1 MAEPIK
7 SPIASGI
14 NAVRNTVSSNVF
26 SGVGNAEIDPVFTKW
41 VKTRSDGAD
50 DNVRAQNA
58 NTLTNIDLQL
68 KNISNQNS
76 VLTSAL
82 QVIASNLNV
91 ATELDKRRE
100 VAKARRERQAAEAGL
115 RSGREQQIESR
126 IQMALMAPVKK
137 VGTKLKFSLG
147 RLTTFFAILMGGWLI
162 DKTVSFLRALSEGN
176 QEKIKEIRVTIL
188 KGLLLAGGAL
198 FLLKAG
204 LTKII
209 FTLGSLSGIVAT
221 FGFRNLVARPFQAI
235 VNFLAKQRLLTN
247 FKGVQVPG
255 GGTGGTQVTP
265 PKTGNT
271 KTDTKGNT
279 KIKNQKGPRPNLPNT
294 RFQQGVFTKP
304 GTLQLLI
311 SALYSAQNIAEGADA
326 TTEILDTGAGLTA
339 MGFAPWLTSLMGL
352 KGPWGLLSNIILS
365 NVLFSGGRQL
375 RDPLYQNTIKLA
387 KWFNTPG
394 NENKTID
401 DLPPDLKETITNE
414 LGSGGKLEQLGKDL
428 ESGNIMPSAMSD
440 IDPSELIK
448 EKDKNTEDLIS
459 NMMGRGA
466 AKARIEAA
474 EEEKMNKEIE
484 AKKISDQKIIA
495 SKNKSETKNLVDN
508 LSNLAE
514 VSPTIIPLPIEGSEQ
529 SQDGSNVAAGAQGG
543 SLPNISPSNIANSYV
558 YLALK
563 HYQVAPV

>member
-162 DKTVSFLRALSEGN
+162 DKTVSFLGALSEGN

-204 LTKII
+204 LTKIV
-209 FTLGSLSGIVAT
+209 FTLASLSGIVAT

-235 VNFLAKQRLLTN
+235 VNFLAKQRLLTK

-255 GGTGGTQVTP
+255 GGTGSTGSTQVTP

-279 KIKNQKGPRPNLPNT
+279 KTGPKPNLPNT
-294 RFQQGVFTKP
+294 RFQQGVWTKP
-304 GTLQLLI
+304 GNLSLILAAYYGLQNV
-311 SALYSAQNIAEGADA
+311 AQ
-326 TTEILDTGAGLTA
+326 
-339 MGFAPWLTSLMGL
+339 
-352 KGPWGLLSNIILS
+352 
-365 NVLFSGGRQL
+365 
-375 RDPLYQNTIKLA
+375 
-387 KWFNTPG
+387 
-394 NENKTID
+394 
-401 DLPPDLKETITNE
+401 
-414 LGSGGKLEQLGKDL
+414 GKD
-428 ESGNIMPSAMSD
+428 IQ
-440 IDPSELIK
+440 
-448 EKDKNTEDLIS
+448 TEVLDQTA
-459 NMMGRGA
+459 GFGA
-466 AKARIEAA
+466 AGF
-474 EEEKMNKEIE
+474 
-484 AKKISDQKIIA
+484 
-495 SKNKSETKNLVDN
+495 L
-508 LSNLAE
+508 L
-514 VSPTIIPLPIEGSEQ
+514 G
-529 SQDGSNVAAGAQGG
+529 
-543 SLPNISPSNIANSYV
+543 
-558 YLALK
+558 
-563 HYQVAPV
+563 

>member
-58 NTLTNIDLQL
+58 NTLTNIDVQL

-100 VAKARRERQAAEAGL
+100 VAKAKRERQAAEAGL
-115 RSGREQQIESR
+115 RSGKEQQIESK
-126 IQMALMAPVKK
+126 IQMALMAPVKR
-137 VGTKLKFSLG
+137 VGAKLKFGLN
-147 RLTTFFAILMGGWLI
+147 RLTSFFAILLGGWLI

-176 QEKIKEIRVTIL
+176 QDKVKEIRVTIL

-209 FTLGSLSGIVAT
+209 FTLATLAGTVAT
-221 FGFRNLVARPFQAI
+221 FGFRNLVSRPFQAI
-235 VNFLAKQRLLTN
+235 VNFLSKQRLLTN
-247 FKGVQVPG
+247 FKGIRPPGPG
-255 GGTGGTQVTP
+255 GGTGSTQVTP
-265 PKTGNT
+265 PKSDT
-271 KTDTKGNT
+271 KTDTKSNNKGN
-279 KIKNQKGPRPNLPNT
+279 NKGPNPNLPKT
-294 RFQQGVFTKP
+294 RFTQGIWTKP
-304 GTLQLLI
+304 GTLALI
-311 SALYSAQNIAEGADA
+311 LSAYYGIQNVAEGKDLQ
-326 TTEILDTGAGLTA
+326 TEVLDQAAGFGAS
-339 MGFAPWLTSLMGL
+339 GFAPWITSALGLSGPKGWITNLILGSLFFTGAYKGRAPATEKLKEVLQWLT
-352 KGPWGLLSNIILS
+352 K
-365 NVLFSGGRQL
+365 
-375 RDPLYQNTIKLA
+375 
-387 KWFNTPG
+387 PG
-394 NENKTID
+394 NENKTIN
-401 DLPPDLKETITNE
+401 DLPQDLQDAIKKE
-414 LGSGGKLEQLGKDL
+414 LGPGGELEELGKDL
-428 ESGNIMPSAMSD
+428 ESGNIMPSVMSD

-448 EKDKNTEDLIS
+448 EREKNNENLIS

-466 AKARIEAA
+466 AKKRMEAA
-474 EEEKMNKEIE
+474 ERKKNEEIE

-514 VSPTIIPLPIEGSEQ
+514 VEPTIIPLPLGDSEQ

-543 SLPNISPSNIANSYV
+543 SVPNISSSNVANSYV

>member
-14 NAVRNTVSSNVF
+14 TAVRNTVSSNVF
-26 SGVGNAEIDPVFTKW
+26 SGVGNTEIDPVFTKW

-58 NTLTNIDLQL
+58 NTLTNIDVQL

-100 VAKARRERQAAEAGL
+100 VAKAKRERQAAEAGL
-115 RSGREQQIESR
+115 RSGKEQQIESK
-126 IQMALMAPVKK
+126 IQMALMAPIKR
-137 VGTKLKFSLG
+137 VGAKLKFGLN
-147 RLTTFFAILMGGWLI
+147 RLTSFFAILLGGWLI

-176 QEKIKEIRVTIL
+176 QDKVKEIRVTIL

-204 LTKII
+204 LAKIT
-209 FTLGSLSGIVAT
+209 FTLGSLAGIVAT

-235 VNFLAKQRLLTN
+235 VGFLAKQRLLSN

-255 GGTGGTQVTP
+255 PGSGTGSTQVTP

-271 KTDTKGNT
+271 KTDTKGNNKT
-279 KIKNQKGPRPNLPNT
+279 NRGPNPNLPKT
-294 RFQQGVFTKP
+294 RFQQGIWTKP
-304 GTLQLLI
+304 GTLALI
-311 SALYSAQNIAEGADA
+311 LSAYYGLQNVAQGKDIQTEVLDQTAGFGVAGFTPWITSALGLSGPKGWMANFVIGSLLWNAGYRGRSPA
-326 TTEILDTGAGLTA
+326 TQKVMEAYK
-339 MGFAPWLTSLMGL
+339 WLT
-352 KGPWGLLSNIILS
+352 
-365 NVLFSGGRQL
+365 
-375 RDPLYQNTIKLA
+375 
-387 KWFNTPG
+387 TPG
-394 NENKTID
+394 NEDKTIN
-401 DLPPDLKETITNE
+401 DLPADLQEAIKQE
-414 LGSGGKLEQLGKDL
+414 LGPGGQLEQLGKDL
-428 ESGNIMPSAMSD
+428 ESGDIMPSAMSD

-448 EKDKNTEDLIS
+448 EKDKNTEKLLS

-466 AKARIEAA
+466 AKKRMEAA
-474 EEEKMNKEIE
+474 ERKKNEEIE
-484 AKKISDQKIIA
+484 AKKINDQNIIA
-495 SKNKSETKNLVDN
+495 SKNKSETKNLIDN
-508 LSNLAE
+508 LSNLDE
-514 VSPTIIPLPIEGSEQ
+514 VQPTIIPLPIGDNEQ

-543 SLPNISPSNIANSYV
+543 SVPNISSSNVANSYV

>member
-1 MAEPIK
+1 M
-7 SPIASGI
+7 G
-14 NAVRNTVSSNVF
+14 NT
-26 SGVGNAEIDPVFTKW
+26 EIDPVFTKW

-58 NTLTNIDLQL
+58 NTLTNIDVQL

-100 VAKARRERQAAEAGL
+100 VAKAKRDRQAAEAGL
-115 RSGREQQIESR
+115 RSGKEQQIESR
-126 IQMALMAPVKK
+126 IQMALMAPIKR
-137 VGTKLKFSLG
+137 VGAKLKFGLN
-147 RLTTFFAILMGGWLI
+147 RLTSFFAILLGGWLI

-176 QEKIKEIRVTIL
+176 QDKVKEIRVTIL

-204 LTKII
+204 LTKIT
-209 FTLGSLSGIVAT
+209 FTLATLAGTVAT
-221 FGFRNLVARPFQAI
+221 FGFRNLVSRPFQSI

-247 FKGVQVPG
+247 FKGIKPPG
-255 GGTGGTQVTP
+255 PGPGGTGSTQVTP

-279 KIKNQKGPRPNLPNT
+279 KTGPKPNLPNT
-294 RFQQGVFTKP
+294 RFQQGVWTKP
-304 GTLQLLI
+304 GNLALILSAYYGLQNV
-311 SALYSAQNIAEGADA
+311 AQGKDIQTEVLDQTAGFGAA
-326 TTEILDTGAGLTA
+326 
-339 MGFAPWLTSLMGL
+339 GFAPWMTSALGLSGPKGWMANFVIGSLLWNAGYRGRAPATQKVMEAYEWLT
-352 KGPWGLLSNIILS
+352 
-365 NVLFSGGRQL
+365 
-375 RDPLYQNTIKLA
+375 
-387 KWFNTPG
+387 TPG
-394 NENKTID
+394 NEDKTIN
-401 DLPPDLKETITNE
+401 DLPADLQEAIKEE
-414 LGSGGKLEQLGKDL
+414 LGPGGQLEQFGKDL

-448 EKDKNTEDLIS
+448 EKDKNTEKLLS

-466 AKARIEAA
+466 AKKRMEAA
-474 EEEKMNKEIE
+474 EEEKNNKEIE

-514 VSPTIIPLPIEGSEQ
+514 VQPTIIPLPIGDSEQ

-543 SLPNISPSNIANSYV
+543 SVPNISSSNVANSYV